1 MLMYDSNTRLQAKL
15 CDFFQL
21 ATLEQEKLKSGDI
34 LIVEEGKLP
43 PKVMKSRTIIT
54 QKQEIQHIL
63 AEPRI
68 Y

>member
-1 MLMYDSNTRLQAKL
+1 MYDFDTRLQAKL

-43 PKVMKSRTIIT
+43 PKVMKSRTII
-54 QKQEIQHIL
+54 IL
-63 AEPRI
+63 APPKAGNSA
-68 Y
+68 YPS